1 MPTLKTGSLTSQDTA
16 NAQNA
21 HYDAENR
28 IMGHV
33 KTMTLAGKQKLAD
46 KIAQHAQDAEDA
58 AAKG

>member
-1 MPTLKTGSLTSQDTA
+1 MQMKTGQLTSQDA
-16 NAQNA
+16 SNAQNA

-46 KIAQHAQDAEDA
+46 KMAQHCDDAEDA
-58 AAKG
+58 AKS

>member
-1 MPTLKTGSLTSQDTA
+1 MQMKTGQLTSQDTA

-46 KIAQHAQDAEDA
+46 KMAQHVSDAEDES
-58 AAKG
+58 KK